1 MNDLISTVTNFFTS
15 LAIPQL
21 LGIVLVV
28 VFLFKKLLKW
38 AIIFAILMFFVLPY
52 LDAQGYLDQIKSLIN

>member
-1 MNDLISTVTNFFTS
+1 MNELVSTVTDYFASFS
-15 LAIPQL
+15 LVQG
-21 LGIVLVV
+21 LGIVLVI
-28 VFLFKKLLKW
+28 VFLLKKLLKW

>member
-1 MNDLISTVTNFFTS
+1 MNELATTVTDYFASFS
-15 LAIPQL
+15 LVQV
-21 LGIVLVV
+21 LGIVLVI
-28 VFLFKKLLKW
+28 VFLLKKLLKW